1 MREIRRSALVPATT
15 RRMFELINDVAG
27 YPGFVPGCSAA
38 VVLEQTPTMQRARLT
53 VGSGLLRTTFVTRN
67 RLTPDS
73 AIHMELEE
81 GPLRSLDGVW
91 QLTPV
96 VEPGSGAELGCR
108 VELQLRFELQG
119 GLAGMAM
126 GPLLERMAGS
136 LVDAFVARAKATPL
150 CSDAVSVKAP

>member
-15 RRMFELINDVAG
+15 RRMFELINDVAS

-38 VVLEQTPTMQRARLT
+38 TVLEQTPTMMRAKLT
-53 VGSGLLRTTFVTRN
+53 VGSGLLRTSFVTRN

-73 AIHMELEE
+73 AIHMTLEE
-81 GPLRSLDGVW
+81 GPLRSLDGLW

-96 VEPGSGAELGCR
+96 MQPDSDAQLGCR
-108 VELQLRFELQG
+108 VELLLRFELQG

-126 GPLLERMAGS
+126 GPMLERTAGS
-136 LVDAFVARAKATPL
+136 LVDAFVARARQEHAGTRHKT
-150 CSDAVSVKAP
+150 